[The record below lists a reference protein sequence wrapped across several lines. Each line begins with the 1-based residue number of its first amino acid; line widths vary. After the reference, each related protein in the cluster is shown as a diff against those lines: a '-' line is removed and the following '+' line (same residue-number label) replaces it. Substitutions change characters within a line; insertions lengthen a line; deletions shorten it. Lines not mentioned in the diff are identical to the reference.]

1 MTATTSI
8 DAYHTLGHEAEQC
21 DRILAHVSQHGPC
34 TRRMTARA
42 LGMETSTVSA
52 RVHELVKHG
61 DLCERFIAP
70 CPITGV
76 RVNWIDIPGGQM
88 EWAA

>member
-1 MTATTSI
+1 MTATTTSR
-8 DAYHTLGHEAEQC
+8 DAYHALDTGEQC
-21 DRILAHVSQHGPC
+21 SRILAHVERSGPC

-52 RVHELVKHG
+52 RVNELVKHG

-76 RVNWIDIPGGQM
+76 RVNWIDLPDGQM
-88 EWAA
+88 EMAA